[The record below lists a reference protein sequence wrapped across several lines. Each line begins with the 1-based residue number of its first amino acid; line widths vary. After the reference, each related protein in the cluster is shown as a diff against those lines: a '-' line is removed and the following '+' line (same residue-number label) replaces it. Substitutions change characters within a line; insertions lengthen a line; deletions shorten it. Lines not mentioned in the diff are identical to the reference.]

1 MSAAGIPMFYG
12 SDDPKTAVA
21 EIRESSSSLYAIAEF
36 RAERDCRMLD
46 LTNLPAIP
54 RFFELGNRD
63 VREQMEFLHRLAED
77 ISLPVED
84 RDSVHIEYVPT
95 QVVTEYFR
103 AVFTD
108 GSRKLDGIVYW
119 SARRPGHRSL
129 VIFATS
135 DDIVPARIQLAA
147 GRLSVLQLAR
157 DESDRVPWLALKEVR
172 FVS

>member
-1 MSAAGIPMFYG
+1 MFYG

-21 EIRESSSSLYAIAEF
+21 EIRESSSSLYAVAEF
-36 RAERDCRMLD
+36 RAERDCLMLD
-46 LTNLPAIP
+46 LTNLPDIP
-54 RFFELGNRD
+54 TFFELGNRD
-63 VREQMEFLHRLAED
+63 VREQIEFLRRFAED
-77 ISLPVED
+77 ISLPVKD
-84 RDSVHIEYVPT
+84 QDSVHIEYVPT

-108 GSRKLDGIVYW
+108 GGRQFDGIVYW
-119 SARRPGHRSL
+119 SACRPGHRSL

-147 GRLSVLQLAR
+147 GQPSVLQLAR
-157 DESDRVPWLALKEVR
+157 DESDQVPWLALKEVQ